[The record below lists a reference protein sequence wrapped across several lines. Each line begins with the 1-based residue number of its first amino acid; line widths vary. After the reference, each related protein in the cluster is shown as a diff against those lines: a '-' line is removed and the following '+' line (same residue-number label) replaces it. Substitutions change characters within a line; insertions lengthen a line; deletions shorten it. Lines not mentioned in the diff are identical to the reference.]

1 MLPLFQALLILKE
14 SSLRSMFL
22 LLPLLLLFCIV
33 LNLKKSVKAM
43 FPKLP
48 MLPLFQA
55 LLILKESSLRSMFL
69 LLPLLL
75 LFCTDLNM
83 KISVK
88 ATSVTELNLKQITD
102 AMFPL

>member
-1 MLPLFQALLILKE
+1 
-14 SSLRSMFL
+14 
-22 LLPLLLLFCIV
+22 
-33 LNLKKSVKAM
+33 M

-55 LLILKESSLRSMFL
+55 LLILKESSLRSKFL

-88 ATSVTELNLKQITD
+88 AICGTELNLKQRAD